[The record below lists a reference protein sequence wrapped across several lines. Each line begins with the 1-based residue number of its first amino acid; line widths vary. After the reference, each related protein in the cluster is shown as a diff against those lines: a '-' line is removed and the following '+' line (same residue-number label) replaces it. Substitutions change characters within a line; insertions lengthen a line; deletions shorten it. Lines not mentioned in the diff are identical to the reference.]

1 MDVKVILFDSTTMP
15 VVLSP
20 PAPTA
25 PPSAAVVSPKTSTG
39 SEQNAAPTSKE
50 VTIAMIED
58 RDENGEIRTLAV
70 AQPAFSEVQTRR
82 SNFFAFLCFARAFI
96 FVIACDV
103 AKVDDSCSQLAP
115 GQRLVIF
122 IPLVDAE
129 NDIFDWTFDPSTMDE
144 TVLSQASGQREGAD
158 EQEEGRERER
168 GAQSQPES
176 GREEQHPSCIPI

>member
-1 MDVKVILFDSTTMP
+1 
-15 VVLSP
+15 
-20 PAPTA
+20 
-25 PPSAAVVSPKTSTG
+25 
-39 SEQNAAPTSKE
+39 
-50 VTIAMIED
+50 
-58 RDENGEIRTLAV
+58 
-70 AQPAFSEVQTRR
+70 
-82 SNFFAFLCFARAFI
+82 
-96 FVIACDV
+96 VIACDV